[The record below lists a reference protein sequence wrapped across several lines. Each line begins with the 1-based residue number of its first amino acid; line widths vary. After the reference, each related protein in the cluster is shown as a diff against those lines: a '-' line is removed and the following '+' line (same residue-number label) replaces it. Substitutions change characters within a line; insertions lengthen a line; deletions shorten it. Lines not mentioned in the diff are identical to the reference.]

1 MSNMSY
7 CRFQNTASDFQDCV
21 VNLRSLDPND
31 PSENTMA
38 ERSARG
44 NLIRLAAELLASIGI
59 EDPEDVHAIDE
70 AIFDLDAFE
79 IEEYDDD
86 Y

>member
-21 VNLRSLDPND
+21 VNLRSLDPNN

-44 NLIRLAAELLASIGI
+44 NLIRLAAEMLASVGI
-59 EDPEDVHAIDE
+59 EDPEDPHAIDD
-70 AIFDLDAFE
+70 AIFELNASE
-79 IEEYDDD
+79 IEEYDDCF
-86 Y
+86 

>member
-21 VNLRSLDPND
+21 VNLRSLDPNN

-44 NLIRLAAELLASIGI
+44 NLIRLAAEMLASVGI
-59 EDPEDVHAIDE
+59 EDPEDTHAIDD
-70 AIFDLDAFE
+70 AIFELNASE
-79 IEEYDDD
+79 IEEYDDCF
-86 Y
+86 